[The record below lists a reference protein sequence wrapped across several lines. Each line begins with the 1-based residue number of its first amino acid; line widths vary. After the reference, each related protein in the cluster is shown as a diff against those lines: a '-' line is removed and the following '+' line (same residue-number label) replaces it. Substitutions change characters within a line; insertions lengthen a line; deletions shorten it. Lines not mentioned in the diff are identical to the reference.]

1 MPDREE
7 VGKVKAQHAGRPR
20 LAAIVTV
27 VAVAAALAAT
37 GASTARSGPARA
49 TAKKPVIA
57 LSNSFIG
64 NSWRKQ
70 MVKSFSDVAAQA
82 KKQGLIADYT
92 VANANNTVEQQ
103 ISQINGLILKHVDAI
118 VVDAASPTALNG
130 VIAKAV
136 KAGITVVSFD
146 GTVTSPLSYNL
157 NYDFLG
163 FGNHIGEYV
172 ANRIGNKGNVL
183 IVRGVAATIIDQQ
196 EHKGWQQTLAK
207 QPGIKVVG
215 TVFGNWDDATAQA
228 AVARILPSLPEV
240 NAVVM
245 NGGGY
250 GVSQAFAAANR
261 PTPLIYLGNRGYE
274 LRWWAE
280 QNAKNGY
287 TTESA
292 STTPSVS
299 TAAFWVAV
307 NVRKG
312 VKFPH
317 NLKMDFLTITQK
329 DLPKYKDL
337 PLDAVA
343 ATPYSNE
350 WVLSHF
356 PHK

>member
-1 MPDREE
+1 VE
-7 VGKVKAQHAGRPR
+7 VLNARTAGLAR
-20 LAAIVTV
+20 LAA
-27 VAVAAALAAT
+27 VAGAVGLAAALAAM
-37 GASTARSGPARA
+37 GASAAGSGANRQA
-49 TAKKPVIA
+49 AKPVIA

-82 KKQGLIADYT
+82 KKQGLIGDFT

-118 VVDAASPTALNG
+118 VIDAASPTALNG

-146 GTVTSPLSYNL
+146 GTVTSPVSYNL

-163 FGNHIGEYV
+163 FGRHVGDYV
-172 ANRIGNKGNVL
+172 ANRIGGKGNVL
-183 IVRGVAATIIDQQ
+183 IVRGVAGTIIDQQ
-196 EHKGWQQTLAK
+196 ENQGWKQALAK
-207 QPGIKVVG
+207 HSGIKVVG
-215 TVFGNWDDATAQA
+215 TLFGNWDDATAQS
-228 AVARILPSLPEV
+228 AVARVLPSLPKV
-240 NAVVM
+240 DAVVM

-250 GVSQAFAAANR
+250 GVSQAFVAAKR

-274 LRWWAE
+274 LHWWA
-280 QNAKNGY
+280 QLHKQNGY

-299 TAAFWVAV
+299 TAAFWIAV
-307 NVRKG
+307 NVIKG
-312 VKFPH
+312 AKFSH
-317 NLKMDFLTITQK
+317 NLKMDFLTITEK
-329 DLPKYKDL
+329 DLPKYGSL

-343 ATPYSNE
+343 ATPYSNA

-356 PHK
+356 KH

>member
-1 MPDREE
+1 MRAFRWAL
-7 VGKVKAQHAGRPR
+7 VIG
-20 LAAIVTV
+20 V
-27 VAVAAALAAT
+27 VAAVAALTAAAFGGAGGSSAGAAT
-37 GASTARSGPARA
+37 
-49 TAKKPVIA
+49 TAKPTIA

-70 MVKSFSDVAAQA
+70 MVKSFTDAAAQA
-82 KKQGLIADYT
+82 KKQGLIGDYT

-103 ISQINGLILKHVDAI
+103 ISQINGLILKHVNAI
-118 VVDAASPTALNG
+118 VIDAASPTALNG

-146 GTVTSPLSYNL
+146 GTVTSPLSYNV

-163 FGNHIGEYV
+163 FGRHVGDYV
-172 ANRIGNKGNVL
+172 AGRIGGKGNVL

-196 EHKGWQQTLAK
+196 ENQGWKQALAK
-207 QPGIKVVG
+207 RKGIKVVG
-215 TVFGNWDDATAQA
+215 TVFGNWDDATAQS
-228 AVARILPSLPEV
+228 AVARVLPSLPKID
-240 NAVVM
+240 AVVM

-250 GVSQAFAAANR
+250 GVSQAFAAAKR

-274 LRWWAE
+274 LHWWT
-280 QNAKNGY
+280 QQHAKNGY

-307 NVRKG
+307 NVLKG
-312 VKFPH
+312 VEFPH
-317 NLKMDFLTITQK
+317 DLKMDFLTITQK
-329 DLPKYKDL
+329 DLPKYKSI

-343 ATPYSNE
+343 ATPYSNA

>member
-1 MPDREE
+1 VNWRKER
-7 VGKVKAQHAGRPR
+7 VVR
-20 LAAIVTV
+20 LAVPAAIV
-27 VAVAAALAAT
+27 ALAAT
-37 GASTARSGPARA
+37 VAAVAANGARTSATRA
-49 TAKKPVIA
+49 SAEKPVIA

-70 MVKSFSDVAAQA
+70 MVKSFTDVAAKA
-82 KKQGLIADYT
+82 KADGIIGGYT
-92 VANANNTVEQQ
+92 VVNANNTVEQQ
-103 ISQINGLILKHVDAI
+103 ISQINGLILKKVDAI
-118 VVDAASPTALNG
+118 LVDAASPTALNG

-163 FGNHIGEYV
+163 FGKHIGDYISK
-172 ANRIGNKGNVL
+172 RIGGKGNVL

-196 EHKGWQQTLAK
+196 EHKGWTQALAAK
-207 QPGIKVVG
+207 PGIKVVG
-215 TVFGNWDDATAQA
+215 TVFGNWDDATAQS
-228 AVARILPSLPEV
+228 AVARVLPSLPEIS
-240 NAVVM
+240 AVVM

-274 LRWWAE
+274 LRWWAQ
-280 QNAKNGY
+280 QNKENGY

-307 NVRKG
+307 NVAKG
-312 VKFPH
+312 VKFDH

-329 DLPKYKDL
+329 DLPKYKSL

-343 ATPYSNE
+343 ATPYTNA

-356 PHK
+356 KHS

>member
-1 MPDREE
+1 MSRAFRW
-7 VGKVKAQHAGRPR
+7 VLVTG
-20 LAAIVTV
+20 AIA
-27 VAVAAALAAT
+27 AVAALTAAAFGGAASGGPSREAAT
-37 GASTARSGPARA
+37 A
-49 TAKKPVIA
+49 AKPTIA

-70 MVKSFSDVAAQA
+70 MVKSFTQAAEQA
-82 KKQGLIADYT
+82 KKQGLIAGYT

-118 VVDAASPTALNG
+118 VIDAASPTALNG

-146 GTVTSPLSYNL
+146 GTVTSPLAYNV

-163 FGNHIGEYV
+163 FGRHVGDYV
-172 ANRIGNKGNVL
+172 ANRIGGNGNVL

-196 EHKGWQQTLAK
+196 EHKGWSQALEK
-207 QPGIKVVG
+207 HKGIKVVN
-215 TVFGNWDDATAQA
+215 TVFGNWDDATAQS
-228 AVARILPSLPEV
+228 AVARVLPSLPKID
-240 NAVVM
+240 AVVM

-250 GVSQAFAAANR
+250 GVSQAFVAAKR

-274 LRWWAE
+274 LHWWAD
-280 QNAKNGY
+280 QHANNGY
-287 TTESA
+287 TTESS

-307 NVRKG
+307 NVIKG

-329 DLPKYKDL
+329 DLPKYKSI

-343 ATPYSNE
+343 ATPYSND